1 MRVDPHS
8 VARGYDFAQH
18 IAATARAARTSATLS
33 LDTAAGDL
41 TLLAAT
47 LRRRGLTCDHGEVPV
62 PTLLIA
68 TAQHQIITV
77 MITDHGT
84 SWWAGITDSAGTR
97 TLSGPTPGAAV
108 LRALATAHQPAAA
121 APIAA

>member
-18 IAATARAARTSATLS
+18 IKASVRAARTSSTLS
-33 LDTAAGDL
+33 LDTVPTDL

-47 LRRRGLTCDHGEVPV
+47 LRSRGLTCDHGELPV

-84 SWWAGITDSAGTR
+84 SWWAGITDHTGTR

-108 LRALATAHQPAAA
+108 LHALATANRPTVT